1 MKKKEILIIS
11 VVIIILLLIIFGII
25 IFTKDTVPK
34 ANEEEGKI
42 TEQDQRF
49 ISCLE
54 NELGARISSNILEFS
69 DIKLNDIIDE
79 TEGIMYFKGVQSGNN
94 SYIIVKT
101 NTTYDYDIN
110 KYFDLYFSNKY
121 DTFQLFDLTNGIY
134 AYLHNNENNTS
145 KSELLKACQGSNLK
159 DIKVEDFPSKTIDK
173 LNKTASIVIKDG
185 SYELGQI
192 TNSDVIVQVLNN
204 ISASKQYGENF
215 LCDSHQFELE
225 MLDENGKLIDTIYL
239 WGDGKRILPKS
250 LKEVGCGYYSIQD
263 FDIDFRKVIEENTNY
278 IFYGI
283 SDYSEE
289 SKKHLTPIYE
299 DEKYKY
305 LINWE
310 NSDKVLIH
318 FTLNNLY
325 MKLEY
330 ALNNN
335 YITIEQ
341 LKRYDGLLIRKTK

>member
-34 ANEEEGKI
+34 ANEEEQI
-42 TEQDQRF
+42 TEQEQRF

-69 DIKLNDIIDE
+69 DIKLNDIIDK

-121 DTFQLFDLTNGIY
+121 DTFQLFDLTTGIY

-192 TNSDVIVQVLNN
+192 TNTEEIEQILNY
-204 ISASKQYGENF
+204 ISMSKQYGENF
-215 LCDSHQFELE
+215 LCDGHLFELE
-225 MLDENGKLIDTIYL
+225 MLDEEGKLIDTIYL
-239 WGDGKRILPKS
+239 WGDGKRLLPKS
-250 LKEVGCGYYSIQD
+250 LEGGCSYYSIAD
-263 FDIDFRKVIEENTNY
+263 FDIDFRKIIEENTNY
-278 IFYGI
+278 KFYGI
-283 SDYSEE
+283 YDYSVEGKE
-289 SKKHLTPIYE
+289 NLTQIYE

-305 LINWE
+305 FINWE
-310 NSDKVLIH
+310 NSDKVLIY
-318 FTLNNLY
+318 FTLNKLY

-335 YITIEQ
+335 YITPKQ
-341 LKRYDGLLIRKTK
+341 LEEYDGLLIRETK

>member
-34 ANEEEGKI
+34 ANEEEQI
-42 TEQDQRF
+42 TEQEQRF

-69 DIKLNDIIDE
+69 DIKLNDIIDK
-79 TEGIMYFKGVQSGNN
+79 TEGIIYFKGVQSGNN

-173 LNKTASIVIKDG
+173 LNKTASVIIKNG
-185 SYELGQI
+185 SSELGQI
-192 TNSDVIVQVLNN
+192 TNHDVIDQILNY
-204 ISASKQYGENF
+204 ISMSKQYGENF
-215 LCDSHQFELE
+215 LCDGHLFELE
-225 MLDENGKLIDTIYL
+225 MLDEEGKLIDTIYL
-239 WGDGKRILPKS
+239 WGDGKRLLPKS
-250 LKEVGCGYYSIQD
+250 LEGGCGYYSIAD
-263 FDIDFRKVIEENTNY
+263 FNIDFRKIIEENTNY
-278 IFYGI
+278 KFYGI
-283 SDYSEE
+283 YDYSVEGKE
-289 SKKHLTPIYE
+289 NLTQIYE

-305 LINWE
+305 FINWE
-310 NSDKVLIH
+310 NSDKVLIY

-335 YITIEQ
+335 YITPEQ
-341 LKRYDGLLIRKTK
+341 LEEYDGLLIRETK

>member
-34 ANEEEGKI
+34 ANEEEQI
-42 TEQDQRF
+42 TEQEQRF

-69 DIKLNDIIDE
+69 DIKLNDIIDK

-192 TNSDVIVQVLNN
+192 TNTEEIEQILNY
-204 ISASKQYGENF
+204 ISMSKQYGENF
-215 LCDSHQFELE
+215 LCDGHLFELE
-225 MLDENGKLIDTIYL
+225 MLDEEGKLIDTIYL
-239 WGDGKRILPKS
+239 WGDGKRLLPKS
-250 LKEVGCGYYSIQD
+250 LEGGCGYYSIAD
-263 FDIDFRKVIEENTNY
+263 FDIDFRKIIEENTNY
-278 IFYGI
+278 KFYGI
-283 SDYSEE
+283 YDYSVEGKE
-289 SKKHLTPIYE
+289 NLTQIYE

-305 LINWE
+305 FINWE
-310 NSDKVLIH
+310 NSDKVLIY

-335 YITIEQ
+335 YITPKQ
-341 LKRYDGLLIRKTK
+341 LEEYDGLLIRETK

>member
-34 ANEEEGKI
+34 ANEEEQI
-42 TEQDQRF
+42 TEQEQRF

-69 DIKLNDIIDE
+69 DIKLNDIIDK

-121 DTFQLFDLTNGIY
+121 DTFQLFDLTTGIY

-173 LNKTASIVIKDG
+173 LNKTASVIIKNG
-185 SYELGQI
+185 SSELGQI
-192 TNSDVIVQVLNN
+192 TNHDVIEQILNY
-204 ISASKQYGENF
+204 ISMSKQYGENF
-215 LCDSHQFELE
+215 LCDGHLFELE
-225 MLDENGKLIDTIYL
+225 MLDEEGKLIDTIYL
-239 WGDGKRILPKS
+239 WGDGKRLLPKS
-250 LKEVGCGYYSIQD
+250 LEGGCGYYSIAD
-263 FDIDFRKVIEENTNY
+263 FDIDFRKIIEENTNY
-278 IFYGI
+278 KFYGI
-283 SDYSEE
+283 YDYSVEGKE
-289 SKKHLTPIYE
+289 TLTQIYE

-305 LINWE
+305 FINWE
-310 NSDKVLIH
+310 NSDKVLIY

-335 YITIEQ
+335 YITPEQ
-341 LKRYDGLLIRKTK
+341 LEEYDGLLIRETK

>member
-34 ANEEEGKI
+34 ANEEEQI
-42 TEQDQRF
+42 TEQEQRF

-69 DIKLNDIIDE
+69 DIKLNDIIDK
-79 TEGIMYFKGVQSGNN
+79 TEGIIYFKGVQSGNN

-173 LNKTASIVIKDG
+173 LNKTASVIIKNG
-185 SYELGQI
+185 SSELGQI
-192 TNSDVIVQVLNN
+192 TNHDVIEQILNY
-204 ISASKQYGENF
+204 ISMSKQYGENF
-215 LCDSHQFELE
+215 LCDGHLFELE
-225 MLDENGKLIDTIYL
+225 MLDEEGKLIDTIYL
-239 WGDGKRILPKS
+239 WGDGKRLLPKS
-250 LKEVGCGYYSIQD
+250 LEGGCGYYSIAD
-263 FDIDFRKVIEENTNY
+263 FDIDFRKIIEENTNY
-278 IFYGI
+278 KFYGI
-283 SDYSEE
+283 YDYSVEGKE
-289 SKKHLTPIYE
+289 NLTQIYE

-305 LINWE
+305 FINWE
-310 NSDKVLIH
+310 NSDKVLIY

>member
-34 ANEEEGKI
+34 ANEEEQI
-42 TEQDQRF
+42 TEQEQRF

-69 DIKLNDIIDE
+69 DIKLNDIIDK
-79 TEGIMYFKGVQSGNN
+79 TEGIIYFKGVQSGNN

-173 LNKTASIVIKDG
+173 LNKTASVIIKNG
-185 SYELGQI
+185 SSELGQI
-192 TNSDVIVQVLNN
+192 TNTEKIEQILNY
-204 ISASKQYGENF
+204 ISMSKQYGENF
-215 LCDSHQFELE
+215 LCDGHLFELE
-225 MLDENGKLIDTIYL
+225 MLDEEGKLIDTIYL
-239 WGDGKRILPKS
+239 WGDGKRLLPKS
-250 LKEVGCGYYSIQD
+250 LEGGCGYYSIAD
-263 FDIDFRKVIEENTNY
+263 FDIDFRKIIEENTNY
-278 IFYGI
+278 KFYGI
-283 SDYSEE
+283 YDYSVEGKE
-289 SKKHLTPIYE
+289 NLTQIYE

-305 LINWE
+305 FINWE
-310 NSDKVLIH
+310 NSDKVLIY

-335 YITIEQ
+335 YITPEQ
-341 LKRYDGLLIRKTK
+341 LEEYDGLLIRETK

>member
-1 MKKKEILIIS
+1 MKKKEIVIIS
-11 VVIIILLLIIFGII
+11 MVIIILLLIIFGII

-34 ANEEEGKI
+34 ANEEEEI
-42 TEQDQRF
+42 TEQEQRF

-69 DIKLNDIIDE
+69 DIKLNDIIDK

-121 DTFQLFDLTNGIY
+121 DTFQLFDLTTGIY

-192 TNSDVIVQVLNN
+192 TNTEEIEQILNY
-204 ISASKQYGENF
+204 ISMSKQYGENF
-215 LCDSHQFELE
+215 LCDGHLFELE
-225 MLDENGKLIDTIYL
+225 MLDEEGKLIDTIYL
-239 WGDGKRILPKS
+239 WGDGKRLLPKS
-250 LKEVGCGYYSIQD
+250 LEGGCGYYSIAD
-263 FDIDFRKVIEENTNY
+263 FDIDFRKIIEENTNY
-278 IFYGI
+278 KFYGI
-283 SDYSEE
+283 YDYSVEGKE
-289 SKKHLTPIYE
+289 NLTQIYE

-305 LINWE
+305 FINWE
-310 NSDKVLIH
+310 NSDKVLIY

-335 YITIEQ
+335 YITPKQ
-341 LKRYDGLLIRKTK
+341 LEEYDGLLIRETK

>member
-34 ANEEEGKI
+34 ANEEEQI
-42 TEQDQRF
+42 TEQEQRF

-69 DIKLNDIIDE
+69 DIKLNDIIDK

-121 DTFQLFDLTNGIY
+121 DTFQLFDLTTGIY

-192 TNSDVIVQVLNN
+192 TNTEEIEQILNY
-204 ISASKQYGENF
+204 ISMSKQYGENF
-215 LCDSHQFELE
+215 LCDGHLFELE
-225 MLDENGKLIDTIYL
+225 MLDEEGKLIDTIYL
-239 WGDGKRILPKS
+239 WGDGKRLLPKS
-250 LKEVGCGYYSIQD
+250 LEGGCGYYSIAD
-263 FDIDFRKVIEENTNY
+263 FDIDFRKIIEENTNY
-278 IFYGI
+278 KFYGI
-283 SDYSEE
+283 YDYSVEGKE
-289 SKKHLTPIYE
+289 NLTQIYE

-305 LINWE
+305 FINWE
-310 NSDKVLIH
+310 NSDKVLIY

-335 YITIEQ
+335 YITPKQ
-341 LKRYDGLLIRKTK
+341 LEEYDGLLIRETK

>member
-34 ANEEEGKI
+34 ANEEEQI
-42 TEQDQRF
+42 TEQEQRF

-69 DIKLNDIIDE
+69 DIKLNDIIDK

-145 KSELLKACQGSNLK
+145 ESELLMACQVQNLEGMK
-159 DIKVEDFPSKTIDK
+159 TEDFPSKTIDE
-173 LNKTASIVIKDG
+173 LNKTASAIIKNG
-185 SYELGQI
+185 SGELGQI

-204 ISASKQYGENF
+204 ISVSKQYGENF
-215 LCDSHQFELE
+215 LCDGHLFELE
-225 MLDENGKLIDTIYL
+225 MLDEEGKLIDTIYL
-239 WGDGKRILPKS
+239 WGDGKRLLPKS
-250 LKEVGCGYYSIQD
+250 LEGGCGYYSIAD
-263 FDIDFRKVIEENTNY
+263 FDIDFRKIIEENTNY

-283 SDYSEE
+283 NDYSVEGKE
-289 SKKHLTPIYE
+289 NLTQIYE

-305 LINWE
+305 FINWE

-335 YITIEQ
+335 YIAPEQ
-341 LKRYDGLLIRKTK
+341 LKEYDGLLIRETK

>member
-34 ANEEEGKI
+34 ANEEEQI
-42 TEQDQRF
+42 TEQEQRF

-69 DIKLNDIIDE
+69 DIKLNDIIDK
-79 TEGIMYFKGVQSGNN
+79 TEGIIYFKGVQSGNN

-121 DTFQLFDLTNGIY
+121 DTFQLFDLTTGIY

-173 LNKTASIVIKDG
+173 LNKTASVIIKNG
-185 SYELGQI
+185 SSELGQI
-192 TNSDVIVQVLNN
+192 TNTEEIEQILNY
-204 ISASKQYGENF
+204 ISMSKQYGENF
-215 LCDSHQFELE
+215 LCDGHLFELE
-225 MLDENGKLIDTIYL
+225 MLDEEGKLIDTIYL
-239 WGDGKRILPKS
+239 WGDGKRLLPKS
-250 LKEVGCGYYSIQD
+250 LEGGCGYYSIAD
-263 FDIDFRKVIEENTNY
+263 FDIDFRKIIEENTNY
-278 IFYGI
+278 KFYGI
-283 SDYSEE
+283 YDYSVEGKE
-289 SKKHLTPIYE
+289 NLTQIYE

-305 LINWE
+305 FINWE
-310 NSDKVLIH
+310 NSDKVLIY

>member
-34 ANEEEGKI
+34 ANEEEQI
-42 TEQDQRF
+42 TEQEQRF

-69 DIKLNDIIDE
+69 DIKLNDIIDK
-79 TEGIMYFKGVQSGNN
+79 TEGIIYFKGVQSGNN

-121 DTFQLFDLTNGIY
+121 DTFQLFDLTTGIY

-192 TNSDVIVQVLNN
+192 TNTEEIEQILNY
-204 ISASKQYGENF
+204 ISMSKQYGENF
-215 LCDSHQFELE
+215 LCDGHLFELE
-225 MLDENGKLIDTIYL
+225 MLDEEGKLIDTIYL
-239 WGDGKRILPKS
+239 WGDGKRLLPKS
-250 LKEVGCGYYSIQD
+250 LEGGCGYYSIAD
-263 FDIDFRKVIEENTNY
+263 FNIDFRKIIEENTNY
-278 IFYGI
+278 KFYGI
-283 SDYSEE
+283 YDYSVEGKE
-289 SKKHLTPIYE
+289 NLTQIYE

-305 LINWE
+305 FINWE
-310 NSDKVLIH
+310 NSDKVLIY

-335 YITIEQ
+335 YITPEQ
-341 LKRYDGLLIRKTK
+341 LEEYDGLLIRETK

>member
-34 ANEEEGKI
+34 ANEEEQI
-42 TEQDQRF
+42 TEQEQRF

-69 DIKLNDIIDE
+69 DIKLNDIIDK
-79 TEGIMYFKGVQSGNN
+79 TEGIIYFKGVQSGNN

-192 TNSDVIVQVLNN
+192 TNTEEIEQILNY
-204 ISASKQYGENF
+204 ISMSKQYGENF
-215 LCDSHQFELE
+215 LCDGHLFELE
-225 MLDENGKLIDTIYL
+225 MLDEEGKLIDTIYL
-239 WGDGKRILPKS
+239 WGDGKRLLPKS
-250 LKEVGCGYYSIQD
+250 LEGGCGYYSIAD
-263 FDIDFRKVIEENTNY
+263 FDIDFRKIIEENTNY
-278 IFYGI
+278 KFYGI
-283 SDYSEE
+283 YDYSVEGKE
-289 SKKHLTPIYE
+289 NLTQIYE

-305 LINWE
+305 FINWE
-310 NSDKVLIH
+310 NSDKVLIY

>member
-25 IFTKDTVPK
+25 IFTKDTVSK
-34 ANEEEGKI
+34 ANEEEQI
-42 TEQDQRF
+42 TEQEQRF

-69 DIKLNDIIDE
+69 DIKLNDIIDK

-101 NTTYDYDIN
+101 NITYDYDIN

-204 ISASKQYGENF
+204 ISVSKQYGENF

-225 MLDENGKLIDTIYL
+225 MLDEEGKLIDTIYL
-239 WGDGKRILPKS
+239 WGDGKRLLPKS
-250 LKEVGCGYYSIQD
+250 LEGGCGYYSIAD
-263 FDIDFRKVIEENTNY
+263 FDIDFRKIIEENTNY
-278 IFYGI
+278 KFYGI
-283 SDYSEE
+283 YDYSVEGKE
-289 SKKHLTPIYE
+289 KLTQIYE

-305 LINWE
+305 FINWE
-310 NSDKVLIH
+310 NSDKVLIY

-335 YITIEQ
+335 YIAPEQ
-341 LKRYDGLLIRKTK
+341 LEEYDGLLIRETK

>member
-34 ANEEEGKI
+34 ANEEEQI
-42 TEQDQRF
+42 TEQEQRF

-69 DIKLNDIIDE
+69 DIKLNDIIDK

-145 KSELLKACQGSNLK
+145 ESELLMACQVQNLEGMK
-159 DIKVEDFPSKTIDK
+159 TEDFPSKTIDE

-204 ISASKQYGENF
+204 ISVSKQYGENF
-215 LCDSHQFELE
+215 LCDGHLFELE
-225 MLDENGKLIDTIYL
+225 MLDEEGKLIDTIYL
-239 WGDGKRILPKS
+239 WGDGKRLLPKS
-250 LKEVGCGYYSIQD
+250 LEGGCGYYSIAD
-263 FDIDFRKVIEENTNY
+263 FDIDFRKIIEENTNY
-278 IFYGI
+278 KFYGI
-283 SDYSEE
+283 FDYSEE

>member
-34 ANEEEGKI
+34 ANEEEQI
-42 TEQDQRF
+42 TEQEQRF

-69 DIKLNDIIDE
+69 DIKLNDIIDK
-79 TEGIMYFKGVQSGNN
+79 TEGIIYFKGVQSGNN

-173 LNKTASIVIKDG
+173 LNKTASVIIKNG
-185 SYELGQI
+185 SSELGQI
-192 TNSDVIVQVLNN
+192 TNTEKIEQILNY
-204 ISASKQYGENF
+204 ISMSKQYGENF
-215 LCDSHQFELE
+215 LCDGHLFELE
-225 MLDENGKLIDTIYL
+225 MLDEEGKLIDTIYL
-239 WGDGKRILPKS
+239 WGDGKRLLPKS
-250 LKEVGCGYYSIQD
+250 LEGGCGYYSIAD
-263 FDIDFRKVIEENTNY
+263 FDIDFRKIIEENTNY
-278 IFYGI
+278 KFYGI
-283 SDYSEE
+283 YDYSVEGKE
-289 SKKHLTPIYE
+289 NLTQIYE

-305 LINWE
+305 FINWE
-310 NSDKVLIH
+310 NSDKVLIY

-335 YITIEQ
+335 YITPKQ
-341 LKRYDGLLIRKTK
+341 LEEYDGLLIRETK

>member
-34 ANEEEGKI
+34 ANEEEQI
-42 TEQDQRF
+42 TEQEQRF

-69 DIKLNDIIDE
+69 DIKLNDIIDK

-121 DTFQLFDLTNGIY
+121 DTFQLFDLTTGIY

-192 TNSDVIVQVLNN
+192 TNTEEIEQILNY
-204 ISASKQYGENF
+204 ISMSKQYGENF
-215 LCDSHQFELE
+215 LCDGHLFELE
-225 MLDENGKLIDTIYL
+225 MLDEEGKLIDTIYL
-239 WGDGKRILPKS
+239 WGDGKRLLPKS
-250 LKEVGCGYYSIQD
+250 LEGGCGYYSIAD
-263 FDIDFRKVIEENTNY
+263 FDIDFRKIIEENTNY
-278 IFYGI
+278 KFYGI
-283 SDYSEE
+283 YDYSVEGKE
-289 SKKHLTPIYE
+289 NLTQIYE

-305 LINWE
+305 FINWE

>member
-1 MKKKEILIIS
+1 
-11 VVIIILLLIIFGII
+11 
-25 IFTKDTVPK
+25 
-34 ANEEEGKI
+34 
-42 TEQDQRF
+42 
-49 ISCLE
+49 
-54 NELGARISSNILEFS
+54 
-69 DIKLNDIIDE
+69 
-79 TEGIMYFKGVQSGNN
+79 
-94 SYIIVKT
+94 
-101 NTTYDYDIN
+101 
-110 KYFDLYFSNKY
+110 
-121 DTFQLFDLTNGIY
+121 
-134 AYLHNNENNTS
+134 
-145 KSELLKACQGSNLK
+145 
-159 DIKVEDFPSKTIDK
+159 
-173 LNKTASIVIKDG
+173 
-185 SYELGQI
+185 
-192 TNSDVIVQVLNN
+192 
-204 ISASKQYGENF
+204 
-215 LCDSHQFELE
+215 
-225 MLDENGKLIDTIYL
+225 MLDENEKLIDTIYL
-239 WGDGKRILPKS
+239 WGDGKRILPKG
-250 LKEVGCGYYSIQD
+250 LKVEGCGYYSIQD

-330 ALNNN
+330 ALKNN

>member
-34 ANEEEGKI
+34 TNEEEQI
-42 TEQDQRF
+42 TEQEQRF

-69 DIKLNDIIDE
+69 DIKLNDIIDK

-159 DIKVEDFPSKTIDK
+159 DIKVEDFPSKTIDE
-173 LNKTASIVIKDG
+173 LNKTASVIIKNG
-185 SYELGQI
+185 SGELGQI
-192 TNSDVIVQVLNN
+192 TNTEEIEQILNY
-204 ISASKQYGENF
+204 ISMSKQYGENF
-215 LCDSHQFELE
+215 LCDGHLFELE
-225 MLDENGKLIDTIYL
+225 MLDEEGKLIDTIYL
-239 WGDGKRILPKS
+239 WGDGKRLLPKS
-250 LKEVGCGYYSIQD
+250 LEGGCGYYSIAD
-263 FDIDFRKVIEENTNY
+263 FNIDFRKIIEENTNY

-289 SKKHLTPIYE
+289 SKKHLTAIYE

-335 YITIEQ
+335 YIAPEQ
-341 LKRYDGLLIRKTK
+341 LEEYDGLLIRETK

>member
-34 ANEEEGKI
+34 ANEEEQI
-42 TEQDQRF
+42 TEQEQRF

-69 DIKLNDIIDE
+69 DIKLNDIIDK

-121 DTFQLFDLTNGIY
+121 DTFQLFDLTTGIY

-192 TNSDVIVQVLNN
+192 TNTEEIEQILNY
-204 ISASKQYGENF
+204 ISMSKQYGENF
-215 LCDSHQFELE
+215 LCDGHLFELE
-225 MLDENGKLIDTIYL
+225 MLDEEGKLIDTIYL
-239 WGDGKRILPKS
+239 WGDGKRLLPKS
-250 LKEVGCGYYSIQD
+250 LEGGCGYYSIAN
-263 FDIDFRKVIEENTNY
+263 FDIDFRKIIEENTNY
-278 IFYGI
+278 KFYGI
-283 SDYSEE
+283 YDYSVEGKE
-289 SKKHLTPIYE
+289 NLTQIYE

-305 LINWE
+305 FINWE
-310 NSDKVLIH
+310 NSDKVLIY

-335 YITIEQ
+335 YITPKQ
-341 LKRYDGLLIRKTK
+341 LEEYDGLLIRETK

>member
-1 MKKKEILIIS
+1 
-11 VVIIILLLIIFGII
+11 
-25 IFTKDTVPK
+25 
-34 ANEEEGKI
+34 
-42 TEQDQRF
+42 
-49 ISCLE
+49 
-54 NELGARISSNILEFS
+54 
-69 DIKLNDIIDE
+69 
-79 TEGIMYFKGVQSGNN
+79 MYFKGVQSGNN

-121 DTFQLFDLTNGIY
+121 DTFQLFDLTTGIY

-192 TNSDVIVQVLNN
+192 TNTEEIEQILNY
-204 ISASKQYGENF
+204 ISMSKQYGENF
-215 LCDSHQFELE
+215 LCDGHLFELE
-225 MLDENGKLIDTIYL
+225 MLDEEGKLIDTIYL
-239 WGDGKRILPKS
+239 WGDGKRLLPKS
-250 LKEVGCGYYSIQD
+250 LEGGCGYYSIAD
-263 FDIDFRKVIEENTNY
+263 FDIDFRKIIEENTNY
-278 IFYGI
+278 KFYGI
-283 SDYSEE
+283 YDYSVEGKE
-289 SKKHLTPIYE
+289 NLTQIYE

-305 LINWE
+305 FINWE
-310 NSDKVLIH
+310 NSDKVLIY

>member
-34 ANEEEGKI
+34 ANEEEQI
-42 TEQDQRF
+42 TEQEQRF

-54 NELGARISSNILEFS
+54 NELGARIASENQEFTDIPLS
-69 DIKLNDIIDE
+69 DITDK
-79 TEGIMYFKGVQSGNN
+79 TEGIIYFKGVQSGNN

-192 TNSDVIVQVLNN
+192 TNTEEIEQILNY
-204 ISASKQYGENF
+204 ISMSKQYGENF
-215 LCDSHQFELE
+215 LCDGHLFELE
-225 MLDENGKLIDTIYL
+225 MLDEEGKLIDTIYL
-239 WGDGKRILPKS
+239 WGDGKRLLPKS
-250 LKEVGCGYYSIQD
+250 LEGGCGYYSIAD
-263 FDIDFRKVIEENTNY
+263 FDIDFRKIIEENTNY
-278 IFYGI
+278 KFYGI
-283 SDYSEE
+283 YDYSVEGKE
-289 SKKHLTPIYE
+289 NLTQIYE

-305 LINWE
+305 FINWE
-310 NSDKVLIH
+310 NSDKVLIY

-335 YITIEQ
+335 YITPKQ
-341 LKRYDGLLIRKTK
+341 LEEYDGLLIRETK

>member
-34 ANEEEGKI
+34 ANEEEQI
-42 TEQDQRF
+42 TEQEQRF

-69 DIKLNDIIDE
+69 DIKLNDIIDK

-121 DTFQLFDLTNGIY
+121 DTFQLFDLTTGIY

-192 TNSDVIVQVLNN
+192 TNTEEIEQILNY
-204 ISASKQYGENF
+204 ISMSKQYGENF
-215 LCDSHQFELE
+215 LCDGHLFELE
-225 MLDENGKLIDTIYL
+225 MLDEEGKLIDTIYL
-239 WGDGKRILPKS
+239 WGDGKRLLPKS
-250 LKEVGCGYYSIQD
+250 LEGGCGYYSIAD
-263 FDIDFRKVIEENTNY
+263 FNIDFRKIIEENTNY
-278 IFYGI
+278 KFYGI
-283 SDYSEE
+283 YDYSVEGKE
-289 SKKHLTPIYE
+289 NLTQIYE

-305 LINWE
+305 FINWE
-310 NSDKVLIH
+310 NSDKVLIY

-335 YITIEQ
+335 YITPKQ
-341 LKRYDGLLIRKTK
+341 LEEYDGLLIRETK

>member
-42 TEQDQRF
+42 TEQEQRF

-69 DIKLNDIIDE
+69 DIKLNDIIDK

-204 ISASKQYGENF
+204 ISVSKQYGENF
-215 LCDSHQFELE
+215 LCDSHLFELE
-225 MLDENGKLIDTIYL
+225 MLDEEGKLIDTIYL
-239 WGDGKRILPKS
+239 WGDGKRLLPKS
-250 LKEVGCGYYSIQD
+250 LEGGCGYYSIAD
-263 FDIDFRKVIEENTNY
+263 FNIDFRKIIEENTNY

-283 SDYSEE
+283 NDYSVEGKE
-289 SKKHLTPIYE
+289 NLTQIYE

-305 LINWE
+305 FINWE
-310 NSDKVLIH
+310 NSDKVLIY

-325 MKLEY
+325 M
-330 ALNNN
+330 
-335 YITIEQ
+335 
-341 LKRYDGLLIRKTK
+341 

>member
-34 ANEEEGKI
+34 ANEEEQI
-42 TEQDQRF
+42 TEQEQRF

-69 DIKLNDIIDE
+69 DIKLNDIIDK
-79 TEGIMYFKGVQSGNN
+79 TEGIIYFKGVQSGNN

-173 LNKTASIVIKDG
+173 LNKTASVIIKNG
-185 SYELGQI
+185 SSELGQI
-192 TNSDVIVQVLNN
+192 TNTEKIEQILNY
-204 ISASKQYGENF
+204 ISMSKQYGENF
-215 LCDSHQFELE
+215 LCDGHLFELE
-225 MLDENGKLIDTIYL
+225 MLDEEGKLIDTIYL
-239 WGDGKRILPKS
+239 WGDGKRLLPKS
-250 LKEVGCGYYSIQD
+250 LEGGCGYYSIAD
-263 FDIDFRKVIEENTNY
+263 FDIDFRKIIEENTNY
-278 IFYGI
+278 KFYGI
-283 SDYSEE
+283 YDYSVEGKE
-289 SKKHLTPIYE
+289 NLTQIYE

-305 LINWE
+305 FINWE
-310 NSDKVLIH
+310 NSDKVLIY

-335 YITIEQ
+335 YIAPEQ
-341 LKRYDGLLIRKTK
+341 LEEYDGLLIRETK

>member
-34 ANEEEGKI
+34 ANEEEQI
-42 TEQDQRF
+42 TEQEQRF

-69 DIKLNDIIDE
+69 DIKLNDIIDK

-173 LNKTASIVIKDG
+173 LNKTASVIIKNG
-185 SYELGQI
+185 SSELGQI
-192 TNSDVIVQVLNN
+192 TNTEEIEQILNY
-204 ISASKQYGENF
+204 ISMSKQYGENF
-215 LCDSHQFELE
+215 LCDGHLFELE
-225 MLDENGKLIDTIYL
+225 MLDEEGKLIDTIYL
-239 WGDGKRILPKS
+239 WGDGKRLLPKS
-250 LKEVGCGYYSIQD
+250 LEGGCGYYSIAD
-263 FDIDFRKVIEENTNY
+263 FNIDFRKIIEENTNY
-278 IFYGI
+278 KFYGI
-283 SDYSEE
+283 YDYSVEGKE
-289 SKKHLTPIYE
+289 NLTQIYE

-305 LINWE
+305 FINWE
-310 NSDKVLIH
+310 NSDKVLIY

>member
-34 ANEEEGKI
+34 ANEEEQI
-42 TEQDQRF
+42 TEQEQRF

-69 DIKLNDIIDE
+69 DIKLNDIIDK

-145 KSELLKACQGSNLK
+145 ESELLMACQVQNLEGMK
-159 DIKVEDFPSKTIDK
+159 TEDFPSKTIDE
-173 LNKTASIVIKDG
+173 LNKTASVIIKNG
-185 SYELGQI
+185 SSELGQI
-192 TNSDVIVQVLNN
+192 TNHDVIEQILNY
-204 ISASKQYGENF
+204 ISMSKQYGENF
-215 LCDSHQFELE
+215 LCDGHLFELE
-225 MLDENGKLIDTIYL
+225 MLDEEGKLIDTIYL
-239 WGDGKRILPKS
+239 WGDGKRLLPKS
-250 LKEVGCGYYSIQD
+250 LEGGCGYYSIAD
-263 FDIDFRKVIEENTNY
+263 FDIDFRKIIEENTNY
-278 IFYGI
+278 KFYGI
-283 SDYSEE
+283 YDYSVEGKE
-289 SKKHLTPIYE
+289 NLTQIYE

-305 LINWE
+305 FINWE
-310 NSDKVLIH
+310 NSDKVLIY

-335 YITIEQ
+335 YITPKQ
-341 LKRYDGLLIRKTK
+341 LEEYDGLLIRETK

>member
-34 ANEEEGKI
+34 ANEEEQI
-42 TEQDQRF
+42 TEQEQRF

-69 DIKLNDIIDE
+69 DIKLNDIIDK
-79 TEGIMYFKGVQSGNN
+79 TEGIIYFKGVQSGNN

-173 LNKTASIVIKDG
+173 LNKTASVIIKNG
-185 SYELGQI
+185 SSELGQI
-192 TNSDVIVQVLNN
+192 TNHDVIDQILNY
-204 ISASKQYGENF
+204 ISMSKQYGENF
-215 LCDSHQFELE
+215 LCDGHLFELE
-225 MLDENGKLIDTIYL
+225 MLDEEGKLIDTIYL
-239 WGDGKRILPKS
+239 WGDGKRLLPKS
-250 LKEVGCGYYSIQD
+250 LEGGCGYYSIAD
-263 FDIDFRKVIEENTNY
+263 FDIDFRKIIEENTNY
-278 IFYGI
+278 KFYGI
-283 SDYSEE
+283 YDYSVEGKE
-289 SKKHLTPIYE
+289 NLTQIYE

-305 LINWE
+305 FINWE
-310 NSDKVLIH
+310 NSDKVLIY

-335 YITIEQ
+335 YITPEQ
-341 LKRYDGLLIRKTK
+341 LEEYDGLLIRETK

>member
-34 ANEEEGKI
+34 ANEEEQI
-42 TEQDQRF
+42 TEQEQRF

-69 DIKLNDIIDE
+69 DIKLNDIIDK

-94 SYIIVKT
+94 SYIIVKS

-121 DTFQLFDLTNGIY
+121 DTFQLFDLTTGIY

-192 TNSDVIVQVLNN
+192 TNTEEIEQILNY
-204 ISASKQYGENF
+204 ISMSKQYGENF
-215 LCDSHQFELE
+215 LCDGHLFELE
-225 MLDENGKLIDTIYL
+225 MLDEEGKLIDTIYL
-239 WGDGKRILPKS
+239 WGDGKRLLPKS
-250 LKEVGCGYYSIQD
+250 LEGGCGYYSIAD
-263 FDIDFRKVIEENTNY
+263 FDIDFRKIIEENTNY
-278 IFYGI
+278 KFYGI
-283 SDYSEE
+283 YDYSVEGKE
-289 SKKHLTPIYE
+289 NLTQIYE

-305 LINWE
+305 FINWE
-310 NSDKVLIH
+310 NSDKVLIY

-335 YITIEQ
+335 YITPKQ
-341 LKRYDGLLIRKTK
+341 LEEYDGLLIRETK

>member
-1 MKKKEILIIS
+1 MKKKEIIIS

-34 ANEEEGKI
+34 ANEEEQI
-42 TEQDQRF
+42 TEQEQRF

-69 DIKLNDIIDE
+69 DIKLNDIIDK

-121 DTFQLFDLTNGIY
+121 DTFQLFDLTTGIY

-192 TNSDVIVQVLNN
+192 TNTEEIEQILNY
-204 ISASKQYGENF
+204 ISMSKQYGENF
-215 LCDSHQFELE
+215 LCDGHLFELE
-225 MLDENGKLIDTIYL
+225 MLDEEGKLIDTIYL
-239 WGDGKRILPKS
+239 WGDGKRLLPKS
-250 LKEVGCGYYSIQD
+250 LEGGCGYYSIAN
-263 FDIDFRKVIEENTNY
+263 FDIDFRKIIEENTNY
-278 IFYGI
+278 KFYGI
-283 SDYSEE
+283 YDYSVEGKE
-289 SKKHLTPIYE
+289 NLTQIYE

-305 LINWE
+305 FINWE
-310 NSDKVLIH
+310 NSDKVLIY

-335 YITIEQ
+335 YITPKQ
-341 LKRYDGLLIRKTK
+341 LEEYDGLLIRETK

>member
-34 ANEEEGKI
+34 ANEEEQI
-42 TEQDQRF
+42 TEQEQRF

-54 NELGARISSNILEFS
+54 NELGARIASENQEFTDIPLS
-69 DIKLNDIIDE
+69 DITDK
-79 TEGIMYFKGVQSGNN
+79 TEGIIYFKGVQSGNN

-121 DTFQLFDLTNGIY
+121 ATFQLFDLANGIY
-134 AYLHNNENNTS
+134 VYLFNNENNTS
-145 KSELLKACQGSNLK
+145 ESELLTACQVQNLEGMK
-159 DIKVEDFPSKTIDK
+159 TEDFPSKTIDE
-173 LNKTASIVIKDG
+173 LNKTASVIIKNG
-185 SYELGQI
+185 SSELGQI
-192 TNSDVIVQVLNN
+192 TNHDVIEQILNY
-204 ISASKQYGENF
+204 ISMSKQYGENF
-215 LCDSHQFELE
+215 LCDGHLFELE
-225 MLDENGKLIDTIYL
+225 MLDEEGKLIDTIYL
-239 WGDGKRILPKS
+239 WGDGKRLLPKS
-250 LKEVGCGYYSIQD
+250 LEGGCGYYSIAD
-263 FDIDFRKVIEENTNY
+263 FDIDFRKIIEENTNY
-278 IFYGI
+278 KFYGI
-283 SDYSEE
+283 YDYSVEGKE
-289 SKKHLTPIYE
+289 NLTQIYE

-305 LINWE
+305 FINWE
-310 NSDKVLIH
+310 NSDKILIY

>member
-34 ANEEEGKI
+34 ANEEEQI
-42 TEQDQRF
+42 TEQEQRF

-69 DIKLNDIIDE
+69 DIKLNDIIDK
-79 TEGIMYFKGVQSGNN
+79 TEGIIYFKGVQSGNN

-173 LNKTASIVIKDG
+173 LNKTASVIIKNG
-185 SYELGQI
+185 SSELGQI
-192 TNSDVIVQVLNN
+192 TNTEKIEQILNY
-204 ISASKQYGENF
+204 ISMSKQYGENF
-215 LCDSHQFELE
+215 LCDGHLFELE
-225 MLDENGKLIDTIYL
+225 MLDEEGKLIDTIYL
-239 WGDGKRILPKS
+239 WGDGKRLLPKS
-250 LKEVGCGYYSIQD
+250 LEGGCGYYSIAD
-263 FDIDFRKVIEENTNY
+263 FNIDFRKIIEENTNY
-278 IFYGI
+278 KFYGI
-283 SDYSEE
+283 YDYSVEGKE
-289 SKKHLTPIYE
+289 NLTQIYE

-305 LINWE
+305 FINWE
-310 NSDKVLIH
+310 NSDKVLIY

-335 YITIEQ
+335 YITPEQ
-341 LKRYDGLLIRKTK
+341 LEEYDGLLIRETK

>member
-34 ANEEEGKI
+34 ANEEEQI
-42 TEQDQRF
+42 TEQEQRF

-69 DIKLNDIIDE
+69 DIKLNDIIDK

-121 DTFQLFDLTNGIY
+121 DTFQLFDLTTGIY

-173 LNKTASIVIKDG
+173 LNKTASVIIKNG
-185 SYELGQI
+185 SSELGQI
-192 TNSDVIVQVLNN
+192 TNTEKIEQILNY
-204 ISASKQYGENF
+204 ISMSKQYGENF
-215 LCDSHQFELE
+215 LCDGHLFELE
-225 MLDENGKLIDTIYL
+225 MLDEEGKLIDTIYL
-239 WGDGKRILPKS
+239 WGDGKRLLPKS
-250 LKEVGCGYYSIQD
+250 LEGGCGYYSIAD
-263 FDIDFRKVIEENTNY
+263 FDIDFRKIIEENTNY
-278 IFYGI
+278 KFYGI
-283 SDYSEE
+283 YDYSVEGKE
-289 SKKHLTPIYE
+289 NLTQIYE

-305 LINWE
+305 FINWE
-310 NSDKVLIH
+310 NSDKVLIY

-335 YITIEQ
+335 YITPKQ
-341 LKRYDGLLIRKTK
+341 LEEYDGLLIRETK

>member
-34 ANEEEGKI
+34 ANEEEQI
-42 TEQDQRF
+42 TEQEQRF

-69 DIKLNDIIDE
+69 DIKLNDIIDK
-79 TEGIMYFKGVQSGNN
+79 TEGIIYFKGVQSGNN

-173 LNKTASIVIKDG
+173 LNKTASVIIKNG
-185 SYELGQI
+185 SSELGQI
-192 TNSDVIVQVLNN
+192 TNHDVIEQILNY
-204 ISASKQYGENF
+204 ISMSKQYGENF
-215 LCDSHQFELE
+215 LCDGHLFELE
-225 MLDENGKLIDTIYL
+225 MLDEEGKLIDTIYL
-239 WGDGKRILPKS
+239 WGDGKRLLPKS
-250 LKEVGCGYYSIQD
+250 LEGGCGYYSIAD
-263 FDIDFRKVIEENTNY
+263 FDIDFRKIIEENTNY
-278 IFYGI
+278 KFYGI
-283 SDYSEE
+283 YDYSVEGKE
-289 SKKHLTPIYE
+289 NLTQIYE

-305 LINWE
+305 FINWE
-310 NSDKVLIH
+310 NSDKVLIY

-335 YITIEQ
+335 YITPEQ
-341 LKRYDGLLIRKTK
+341 LEEYDGLLIRETK

>member
-34 ANEEEGKI
+34 ANEEEQI
-42 TEQDQRF
+42 TEQEQRF

-69 DIKLNDIIDE
+69 DIKLNDIIDK

-173 LNKTASIVIKDG
+173 LNKTASVIIKNG
-185 SYELGQI
+185 SSELGQI
-192 TNSDVIVQVLNN
+192 TNHDVIEQILNY
-204 ISASKQYGENF
+204 ISMSKQYGENF
-215 LCDSHQFELE
+215 LCDGHLFELE
-225 MLDENGKLIDTIYL
+225 MLDEEGKLIDTIYL
-239 WGDGKRILPKS
+239 WGDGKRLLPKS
-250 LKEVGCGYYSIQD
+250 LEGGCGYYSIAD
-263 FDIDFRKVIEENTNY
+263 FDIDFRKIIEENTNY
-278 IFYGI
+278 KFYGI
-283 SDYSEE
+283 YDYSVEGKE
-289 SKKHLTPIYE
+289 NLTQIYE

-305 LINWE
+305 FINWE
-310 NSDKVLIH
+310 NSDKVLIY